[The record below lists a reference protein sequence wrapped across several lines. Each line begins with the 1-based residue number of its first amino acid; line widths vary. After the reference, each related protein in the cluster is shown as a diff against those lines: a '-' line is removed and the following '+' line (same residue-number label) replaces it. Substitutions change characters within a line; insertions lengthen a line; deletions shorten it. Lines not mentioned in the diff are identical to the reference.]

1 MVRMA
6 QHDWDRAYQV
16 ARAKPD
22 RHHERAILAVR
33 GHLAADVSP
42 LGIELMWWPLQLL
55 RYTGDTTRALDAV
68 AMWRA
73 REGWDTLPPDLR
85 QSWILI
91 PTLAEGH
98 PDSAASAFLAWYRTP
113 LPGSAQTLTN
123 HGLVEAAT
131 ALDRMGRSDSAVVL
145 YERALAMPSLDG
157 GHYEGTWYPVVLRRL
172 GELHASL
179 RHREEAIDYYSQ
191 FIELWKDADPD
202 LQPQVEAA
210 REARARL
217 LGEPLSGSPRRPSN
231 DGSGRRLSQ

>member
-1 MVRMA
+1 
-6 QHDWDRAYQV
+6 
-16 ARAKPD
+16 
-22 RHHERAILAVR
+22 
-33 GHLAADVSP
+33 
-42 LGIELMWWPLQLL
+42 MWWPLQLL

-68 AMWRA
+68 AMWSA

-85 QSWILI
+85 QYWILI
-91 PTLAEGH
+91 PTLAEAGRVAQARDLLREWEREVPDDRRRARLIGWSAGSIALAEGH

-113 LPGSAQTLTN
+113 LPGDAQTLTN

-157 GHYEGTWYPVVLRRL
+157 AHYEGTWYPVALRRL

-179 RHREEAIDYYSQ
+179 GHREQAIDYYSR

-202 LQPQVEAA
+202 LMPQVEAA

-217 LGEPLSGSPRRPSN
+217 LGEPLS
-231 DGSGRRLSQ
+231 